1 MNKNK
6 ILNNYLILL
15 TSGFLIEVIFRLINN
30 LNILNFSFLRTFI
43 GINVISIILSLI
55 YSIFPRK
62 VSYVFSSIT
71 VLIFSIYSFAQMLF
85 LNFLGVYMS
94 FNTVSQAGAVKDYIM
109 DFLKSCKPVFLTL
122 FLPFILLML
131 VFIING
137 IRLKTKPN
145 DFHLKKKYRYEYQ
158 IVSCILLIV
167 LCLSSIFYY
176 HSLSDKY
183 NDKYQVLSLKE
194 LFEGT
199 SNPSLAVKDF
209 GIISY
214 GLLDLKS
221 KYVETNI
228 YKNDVI
234 AYNPD
239 KDKRDIDDTT
249 WESIINSETDS
260 TLNSLNNFYI
270 NNKVTSKNEYTG
282 KYKNK
287 NLIVIMM
294 ESVNDIIIN
303 EEYFP
308 NFHKLLSSSYYFEN
322 NYSPRNSCATGNN
335 EFSAMT
341 SLYSIYNNCT
351 SNLYVNNTYPESIFN
366 LFNNKGYTTNSFHDY
381 DNTYYERT
389 KIHPNMGSQ
398 NYYDVNS
405 LNMEYSSV
413 YGAWP
418 SDVTLMEEYLEKLD
432 DIDGK
437 FMSYITTVTTHQPY
451 ASQSEYGDKYL
462 DKFEDTSYSLELKRY
477 LSKMTEL
484 DNALGV
490 LIDGLQERNL
500 LDDTIIV
507 LFGDH
512 YPYGINLN
520 ILNEILDRDLNNYE
534 NEKVPLVIYDSS
546 LKETITM
553 DEYTSYINILPT
565 MANLFDLDYD
575 PRYYMGDDLFSE
587 DYQSLVVFYDY
598 SWKNEYAYFNAS
610 TGKITYFTDFTY
622 SDDEIKK
629 INELIYAK
637 MNMSSSAIKNNY
649 FAYLFEKIENE
660 KENVK

>member
-55 YSIFPRK
+55 YSMFPRK
-62 VSYVFSSIT
+62 LSYVFSSIT
-71 VLIFSIYSFAQMLF
+71 VLIFSIYSFVQMLF

-94 FNTVSQAGAVKDYIM
+94 FNTVSQAGAVKGYIM

-131 VFIING
+131 VFIINSM
-137 IRLKTKPN
+137 RLKSKPN

-249 WESIINSETDS
+249 WESIINSETNS

-270 NNKVTSKNEYTG
+270 NNKVTSKNE
-282 KYKNK
+282 
-287 NLIVIMM
+287 
-294 ESVNDIIIN
+294 
-303 EEYFP
+303 
-308 NFHKLLSSSYYFEN
+308 
-322 NYSPRNSCATGNN
+322 
-335 EFSAMT
+335 
-341 SLYSIYNNCT
+341 
-351 SNLYVNNTYPESIFN
+351 
-366 LFNNKGYTTNSFHDY
+366 
-381 DNTYYERT
+381 
-389 KIHPNMGSQ
+389 
-398 NYYDVNS
+398 
-405 LNMEYSSV
+405 
-413 YGAWP
+413 
-418 SDVTLMEEYLEKLD
+418 
-432 DIDGK
+432 
-437 FMSYITTVTTHQPY
+437 
-451 ASQSEYGDKYL
+451 
-462 DKFEDTSYSLELKRY
+462 
-477 LSKMTEL
+477 SK
-484 DNALGV
+484 
-490 LIDGLQERNL
+490 
-500 LDDTIIV
+500 
-507 LFGDH
+507 
-512 YPYGINLN
+512 
-520 ILNEILDRDLNNYE
+520 
-534 NEKVPLVIYDSS
+534 
-546 LKETITM
+546 
-553 DEYTSYINILPT
+553 
-565 MANLFDLDYD
+565 
-575 PRYYMGDDLFSE
+575 
-587 DYQSLVVFYDY
+587 
-598 SWKNEYAYFNAS
+598 
-610 TGKITYFTDFTY
+610 
-622 SDDEIKK
+622 
-629 INELIYAK
+629 
-637 MNMSSSAIKNNY
+637 
-649 FAYLFEKIENE
+649 
-660 KENVK
+660 